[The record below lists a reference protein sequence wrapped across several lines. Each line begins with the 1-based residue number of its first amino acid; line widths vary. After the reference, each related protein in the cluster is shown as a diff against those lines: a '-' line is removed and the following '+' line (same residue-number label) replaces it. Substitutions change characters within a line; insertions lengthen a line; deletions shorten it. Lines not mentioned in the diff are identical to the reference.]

1 MEIVEEGPDVLSEYG
16 TVPSSFT
23 IMETLDVG
31 PAQGD
36 TLPTL
41 KSRRLAS
48 PIVKDY
54 DASPGDAPV
63 DWAARF
69 DLSGW
74 RFVAARMD
82 GQRVGGAAVVMRP
95 QGVDLLEGR
104 NDLALLWDI
113 RVEPTVRRSGV
124 GSALLRAVEECTR
137 AAGLVE
143 LKVETQNN
151 NVPACRFY
159 ARHGFQL
166 RQAVWGAYTQL
177 PSEVQLLWYKR
188 LDALARYSPDGSR
201 AQ

>member
-1 MEIVEEGPDVLSEYG
+1 MMSEYG

-23 IMETLDVG
+23 IVETLDVG

-48 PIVKDY
+48 PMVKDY

-69 DLSGW
+69 DLSDW
-74 RFVAARMD
+74 RFLAARMD
-82 GQRVGGAAVVMRP
+82 GQRVGGAAMVMRAEA
-95 QGVDLLEGR
+95 VDLLEGR
-104 NDLALLWDI
+104 SDLALLWDI
-113 RVEPTVRRSGV
+113 RVEPTIRRAGV
-124 GSALLRAVEECTR
+124 GSALLRAVEERTR
-137 AAGLVE
+137 EAGLVE

-166 RQAVWGAYTQL
+166 RRAVWGAYPQL

-188 LDALARYSPDGSR
+188 LDEARAHSG
-201 AQ
+201 